1 MSWGHYR
8 FPDGTHPSAAR
19 PRPEAGLRRSG
30 SEGLGRA
37 ASSTQRLFIAQ
48 FLDAVA
54 ASPSQT
60 AGAGPLAAALRQ
72 DPAASFEAL
81 LARQPAEFRERLAA
95 RLGSVA
101 LSELSQLSRET
112 DPELFLRQA
121 LNLGRRWQG
130 EDRLEPANALFRAI
144 ADSEAVLE
152 RDFPELRARA
162 EREWQAIVGQ
172 GAGGPRFEFLLRRF
186 AREASDPWMIAG
198 FGAGS
203 LAYKAARLGVLS
215 RLAGAPARG
224 VFSRPFVSALLASGA
239 GLGVEVPVFVL
250 TTKAGRELSGGPQD
264 WSAAALGHELAAT
277 GVTLFC
283 LKGGGFL
290 SSRAVGGLQGL
301 TTGAALAPELGAFS
315 RLAQTAIPQVGM
327 FAGIVTA
334 RRLEES
340 LGLRPHLDGATLFAD
355 SLSTY
360 FQFVVGGRLA
370 ERVLGPGFAARQ
382 RELDLRAASLG
393 QGSRRFPG
401 GADFGAIPVFA
412 VAPAGRPRVSLQE
425 IMNAPLLSENRNGD
439 GNGNG
444 GRRLHGSVPHLRPV
458 APGERR
464 LTEAEAREL
473 ARIHDPKV
481 FAEEVRR
488 KLRDEKNAVSGA
500 MSALRSLSARVQTFL
515 IHTTQGRGAAP
526 EMTGLRQ
533 EILETYDRFLH
544 RYLEASRR
552 HEAWIPL
559 AAGSPALQAEVV
571 KGRAEIQRF
580 LEAAAKVHA
589 EAQKILGAVSEGR
602 PQAMHEAL
610 DRLHLR
616 IAEFTGHPPSWAPE
630 GRLPLGEEIFF
641 AKLAGVL
648 QGVGVKEAYRGTP
661 EEMRTVRE
669 FQLHPWNLL
678 ERGSGRAQDHEIPEW
693 IFAELRHFQGR
704 DWDPAETLIHR
715 AYPGRE
721 EMRDPVAREVLP
733 KELLRWGGTYQE
745 PFRTWIGV
753 QLPTLFAAYRG
764 DARVFFEKIR
774 ALEIFM
780 EPETRE
786 ATRVAAWW
794 LGKALHGEGF
804 PSEWAIEPQASAIV
818 ERARRLA
825 RRDPL
830 DPVIAGRELG
840 EAGDLAAVGH
850 ALLAFLRH
858 PFEPRA
864 SLELAL
870 QAPEAVREDA
880 VSLVGALQGALHG
893 KGAFPPEWMTNVL
906 LNAVPTRQEG
916 DALRQVTEFINKEV
930 QLQNA
935 LADLRTLS
943 FSGNPHANGKVTP
956 LRSVK
961 ASAES
966 PAWRAFRAGYEE
978 RFHNGELSAVQ
989 AIWEISVL
997 IEQGRQEGVSPAEWR
1012 DLRRNLRASIH
1023 RLDLSLESLRE
1034 FRARGEAAAA
1044 AGGVAAGKEP
1054 LVDFDLKVEKLERS
1068 LEALRR
1074 FRALLDESD
1083 APRSPATLDQA
1094 RYARLREALLGAIE
1108 AWELPGLAAAGRE
1121 AAPLPLDGIRALQR
1135 GAEFIGRSV
1144 RPPAHA
1150 PLFDK
1155 RGDAETVE
1163 AVLKGLAV
1171 FGPASSPGAEHLM
1184 ESYLLAVGAAYIRQ
1198 PGRSLANQISPSALF
1213 SVLAPA
1219 YLEAN
1224 RHNPARALRELT
1236 TLGSNE
1242 SPELREAWR
1251 VATYAALRL
1260 LQGAKPDLAFAQE
1273 LRRSFVDSTMA
1284 SGLSSLIEL
1293 QLGGEAARRERL
1305 LLEWE
1310 ASPDARNRVLM
1321 GIHAFLQAPS
1331 DAKSALKALRFS
1343 AIDPHQIA
1351 ERVAGMLAEAHR
1363 SQNPLARAPI
1373 AVLRWQLPPASQ
1385 GNDAAPLSG
1394 RRAMSEQDPIETL
1407 GMAFDPGHQGA
1418 KVEKFWRDWA
1428 QRLGVVVTER
1438 EAEVFRAGLRGL
1450 PGYSYGLI
1458 KYYAA
1463 TNPTLAKVLLVELGV
1478 VPKEAPTVSDPDL
1491 RAALAAKT
1499 RDKFSQEDWEDL
1511 TRGVVYSYHLYGK
1524 NFFPEKFRPLSEA
1537 ERAEWHRKIG
1547 DLPAVVVQAMNAGGL
1562 PSADFLMLTHRLGL
1576 SKLGTPERAELP
1588 VED

>member
-8 FPDGTHPSAAR
+8 VPDGTHPSAAR
-19 PRPEAGLRRSG
+19 PRPEADSRRPG
-30 SEGLGRA
+30 SEGLGRG
-37 ASSTQRLFIAQ
+37 ASSPQRLFIAQ
-48 FLDAVA
+48 FLDTVA

-60 AGAGPLAAALRQ
+60 AGAGPLAAALRH

-95 RLGSVA
+95 RLGSAA
-101 LSELSQLSRET
+101 LSELDQLSRET

-121 LNLGRRWQG
+121 LNLGRRC
-130 EDRLEPANALFRAI
+130 EREERLEAANALFGAV
-144 ADSEAVLE
+144 AESEAVFAQA
-152 RDFPELRARA
+152 FPELRARA
-162 EREWQAIVGQ
+162 EGERLAIVGQ

-203 LAYKAARLGVLS
+203 LAYKTARLGVLS
-215 RLAGAPARG
+215 RLAGGPARG
-224 VFSRPFVSALLASGA
+224 FFSRPLAAGLLASGA
-239 GLGVEVPVFVL
+239 GLGVEVPVFVFASKL
-250 TTKAGRELSGGPQD
+250 GRELSGHPQD
-264 WSAAALGHELAAT
+264 WSGGTLGHELAAT

-283 LKGGGFL
+283 LKGGGFFSARAVQGL
-290 SSRAVGGLQGL
+290 ASRAV
-301 TTGAALAPELGAFS
+301 LAPEMGALT
-315 RLAQTAIPQVGM
+315 RLAQTAIPQAGM

-340 LGLRPHLDGATLFAD
+340 LGLRPRLDGATLFAD

-382 RELDLRAASLG
+382 RELDLRAASLS
-393 QGSRRFPG
+393 QASRRFPG
-401 GADFGAIPVFA
+401 GADFGAISAFA

-439 GNGNG
+439 GNGN
-444 GRRLHGSVPHLRPV
+444 RRGNGSVPHLRPV

-488 KLRDEKNAVSGA
+488 KLRDERNAVSGA
-500 MSALRSLSARVQTFL
+500 VSALRSLSARVQTFL
-515 IHTTQGRGAAP
+515 IHTAQGRGAAP

-580 LEAAAKVHA
+580 LEASAKVHA
-589 EAQKILGAVSEGR
+589 EAQKILGAVAEGR

-610 DRLHLR
+610 DRLHGR
-616 IAEFTGHPPSWAPE
+616 IADFTGHPPSWAPE

-693 IFAELRHFQGR
+693 IFAEFRHFQGR
-704 DWDPAETLIHR
+704 EWDPAETLIHR
-715 AYPGRE
+715 AYPGRG
-721 EMRDPVAREVLP
+721 EMPDLVAREVSP
-733 KELLRWGGTYQE
+733 RELLRWGGTYQD
-745 PFRTWIGV
+745 PFRTWVGV

-804 PSEWAIEPQASAIV
+804 PSEWAIEPQASPIV
-818 ERARRLA
+818 ARARRLA

-840 EAGDLAAVGH
+840 ESGDLAAVGH

-864 SLELAL
+864 ALELAL
-870 QAPEAVREDA
+870 QAPEAVREDT
-880 VSLVGALQGALHG
+880 VSLAGALQGALHG
-893 KGAFPPEWMTNVL
+893 KGAFPPEWMANVI
-906 LNAVPTRQEG
+906 LNAVPTRREG

-935 LADLRTLS
+935 LADLRILS

-989 AIWEISVL
+989 AIWETSVL
-997 IEQGRQEGVSPAEWR
+997 IEQGRRTGVSPAEWK

-1023 RLDLSLESLRE
+1023 RLDLSLNSLRE
-1034 FRARGEAAAA
+1034 FRARGEAAAPEGDA
-1044 AGGVAAGKEP
+1044 AARAKAFA
-1054 LVDFDLKVEKLERS
+1054 DFDLKVEKLERS
-1068 LEALRR
+1068 LEALRL
-1074 FRALLDESD
+1074 FRKILEDPGVA
-1083 APRSPATLDQA
+1083 RSPARLDDA
-1094 RYARLREALLGAIE
+1094 RYARLRESLVDAIA
-1108 AWELPGLAAAGRE
+1108 AWELPGLAALSQG
-1121 AAPLPLDGIRALQR
+1121 AATLPLDGIRAVQR

-1144 RPPAHA
+1144 RPPAYA

-1171 FGPASSPGAEHLM
+1171 FGPANSPGAENLM
-1184 ESYLLAVGAAYIRQ
+1184 ESYLLAVGASYIRQ
-1198 PGRSLANQISPSALF
+1198 PGRSLVNQISPSALF
-1213 SVLAPA
+1213 SVLTPA

-1236 TLGSNE
+1236 TLGSNA

-1260 LQGAKPDLAFAQE
+1260 LQGVKPDLAFAQE

-1284 SGLSSLIEL
+1284 QGLSSLIEL

-1310 ASPDARNRVLM
+1310 ASPDARHRVLL
-1321 GIHAFLQAPS
+1321 GLHAFLQAPA
-1331 DAKSALKALRFS
+1331 DAKSAVKAVRFS
-1343 AIDPHQIA
+1343 AVDPHQVA

-1363 SQNPLARAPI
+1363 SQNPLAGAPV
-1373 AVLRWQLPPASQ
+1373 AVLRSQ
-1385 GNDAAPLSG
+1385 VPTMAQANDAAPKSE
-1394 RRAMSEQDPIETL
+1394 RRPMTEKDMIETL
-1407 GMAFDPGHQGA
+1407 GSAFDPGHQGA
-1418 KVEKFWRDWA
+1418 KVERFWRDWA

-1438 EAEVFRAGLRGL
+1438 EAEAFRAGLRGL
-1450 PGYSYGLI
+1450 PGYFYGLLN
-1458 KYYAA
+1458 YYAA
-1463 TNPTLAKVLLVELGV
+1463 TNPALAKVVLVELGV
-1478 VPKEAPTVSDPDL
+1478 VPKNSSAASDPDL
-1491 RAALAAKT
+1491 KAALAAKT

-1511 TRGVVYSYHLYGK
+1511 TRGTVYSYHLYGK
-1524 NFFPEKFRPLSEA
+1524 NFFPEKFRPLDEA
-1537 ERAEWHRKIG
+1537 ERGEWHRKIG
-1547 DLPAVVVQAMNAGGL
+1547 DLPAVVAEAMNAGGL
-1562 PSADFLMLTHRLGL
+1562 PGSDFLLLAHRLGL
-1576 SKLGTPERAELP
+1576 SKLGTPDRAELP
-1588 VED
+1588 VEE